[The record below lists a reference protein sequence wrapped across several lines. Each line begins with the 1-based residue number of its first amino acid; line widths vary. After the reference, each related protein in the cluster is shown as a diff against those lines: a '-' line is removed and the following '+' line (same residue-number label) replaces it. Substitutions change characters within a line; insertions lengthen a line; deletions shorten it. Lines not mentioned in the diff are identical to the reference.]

1 MIYHIVPKDRDILK
15 IQIQKTLPNKS
26 QIITMRIIKN
36 SKGII
41 TLIKILHRIYHLEIH
56 MEIYQI
62 ILECNK
68 GVRLVDKTFNRLEV
82 N

>member
-1 MIYHIVPKDRDILK
+1 MIYRIVPKDRDILK
-15 IQIQKTLPNKS
+15 IQIQKTLTNKS

-41 TLIKILHRIYHLEIH
+41 TLIKILHKIYHQEIH

>member
-15 IQIQKTLPNKS
+15 IQIQKTLTNRS

-41 TLIKILHRIYHLEIH
+41 TLIKILHKIYHLEIH